1 MLGNA
6 KTSPELLHRAL
17 DHPPPPTIVELGRFV
32 ANDLATV
39 ANSFEAWDSIPIFA
53 FGRQLVR
60 KLRTADGKHGDTCR
74 IAFERNGRRCSVDV
88 SPAQLLDRSGK
99 TQRAHYPGPAEELV
113 VEVLYKLAAEH
124 GHGFQPAPGVASV
137 LFSHAMIRRH
147 LKAHGHSRN
156 HRDISLSIEILQ
168 GARIAVREEGRSD
181 PIYLGAVLP
190 QVFPARRA
198 ARHSQEKLWI
208 AELPAPVAEAIGDLS
223 YRQISYSRVMA
234 FKAPLAKW
242 IYKRMVA
249 RWIQASMVND
259 YHFSARLLDGSGLL
273 QHGRAL
279 RRRQIVVQALEELKA
294 RGVIMCWDVRH
305 TYGGR
310 AGRQVV
316 DSVYTIHA
324 TPAFVAEQ
332 KAANKRARLARTSLA
347 EGTFGRVRHET
358 EDTEGWPPSRR
369 DRVRRAGASR

>member
-1 MLGNA
+1 M
-6 KTSPELLHRAL
+6 
-17 DHPPPPTIVELGRFV
+17 
-32 ANDLATV
+32 
-39 ANSFEAWDSIPIFA
+39 
-53 FGRQLVR
+53 
-60 KLRTADGKHGDTCR
+60 
-74 IAFERNGRRCSVDV
+74 
-88 SPAQLLDRSGK
+88 
-99 TQRAHYPGPAEELV
+99 
-113 VEVLYKLAAEH
+113 
-124 GHGFQPAPGVASV
+124 
-137 LFSHAMIRRH
+137 
-147 LKAHGHSRN
+147 
-156 HRDISLSIEILQ
+156 
-168 GARIAVREEGRSD
+168 REGGRSD

-234 FKAPLAKW
+234 FRAPLAKW

-259 YHFSARLLDGSGLL
+259 YHFSSRLLDGSGLL

-279 RRRQIVVQALEELKA
+279 RRRQIVVQALEELQA
-294 RGVIMCWDVRH
+294 RGVIMRWDVRH

-310 AGRQVV
+310 AGRQVL

-332 KAANKRARLARTSLA
+332 KAANRRARLARESVGQSLP
-347 EGTFGRVRHET
+347 GGVSY
-358 EDTEGWPPSRR
+358 G
-369 DRVRRAGASR
+369 